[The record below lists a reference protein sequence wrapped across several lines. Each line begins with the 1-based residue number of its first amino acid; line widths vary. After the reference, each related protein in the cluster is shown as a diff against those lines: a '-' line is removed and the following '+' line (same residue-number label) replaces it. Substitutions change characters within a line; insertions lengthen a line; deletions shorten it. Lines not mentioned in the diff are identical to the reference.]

1 MKEVTKEQFY
11 ALMGPLNVHPRIMT
25 SYPYTS
31 EWRLQDMSR
40 KMVGKTNELLQQR
53 GREALVA
60 LRQQVDR
67 GLQCR

>member
-1 MKEVTKEQFY
+1 MKDVTKEQFY

-40 KMVGKTNELLQQR
+40 KMVGKTI
-53 GREALVA
+53 
-60 LRQQVDR
+60 DR
-67 GLQCR
+67 RDGGHIVTTYEVEDPMMPKEMP